1 MGLDYN
7 YSQPSQDETF
17 GGAETDSEYNEVE
30 SLIQQDQAQLHEA
43 LIHQQE
49 ALIQQDQA
57 HAFVYPPQPEVEFG
71 FPQICY
77 CGSEPKIARSSI
89 EPGRRY
95 YTCRNANDGECHVWK
110 WWDEVVME
118 EMRARDRHTL
128 QLAEKVNSM
137 TFFND
142 QATEQKLVR
151 LENMVCETTARKC
164 LHHFTNAIIHLFGDE
179 YLRYP
184 TPEDLQRLLYI
195 GEQRGF
201 PGMVG
206 SIDCMHWEW
215 KNCPAAWKEMY
226 SQGTGKPTIV
236 LEAVADYDL
245 WIWHAFFG
253 APAPHVNFYVNGHP
267 YYLAYYLTDGIYPD
281 WATFIQSIH
290 LPQSEKHSLFSKT
303 QEAVRKDVERAFGV
317 LQARFPVVRNPSN
330 LWDKHK
336 IGNIMRACIILHNMI
351 VEDERAERTQ
361 YVVPGFDESKEQKF
375 SVNMLSPL
383 GNTIDRR
390 TNVRNRQAHRN
401 LKNDLIENKWTK
413 FGHLSN
419 NM

>member
-1 MGLDYN
+1 MGLDYS

-17 GGAETDSEYNEVE
+17 E
-30 SLIQQDQAQLHEA
+30 QDQAQLHEA

-77 CGSEPKIARSSI
+77 CGSEPKIATSSI
-89 EPGRRY
+89 EPDRRY

-151 LENMVCETTARKC
+151 LENM
-164 LHHFTNAIIHLFGDE
+164 
-179 YLRYP
+179 
-184 TPEDLQRLLYI
+184 
-195 GEQRGF
+195 
-201 PGMVG
+201 
-206 SIDCMHWEW
+206 
-215 KNCPAAWKEMY
+215 
-226 SQGTGKPTIV
+226 
-236 LEAVADYDL
+236 
-245 WIWHAFFG
+245 
-253 APAPHVNFYVNGHP
+253 
-267 YYLAYYLTDGIYPD
+267 
-281 WATFIQSIH
+281 
-290 LPQSEKHSLFSKT
+290 
-303 QEAVRKDVERAFGV
+303 
-317 LQARFPVVRNPSN
+317 
-330 LWDKHK
+330 
-336 IGNIMRACIILHNMI
+336 
-351 VEDERAERTQ
+351 
-361 YVVPGFDESKEQKF
+361 
-375 SVNMLSPL
+375 

-401 LKNDLIENKWTK
+401 LKNDLIENIWTK